1 MMIAIQSA
9 SVSPKK
15 SSEIEG
21 FVMTPARTKVN
32 QFVQVCQGMKMN
44 LDLDNF

>member
-9 SVSPKK
+9 SVSKK
-15 SSEIEG
+15 SSEIQG
-21 FVMTPARTKVN
+21 FVMTPARTKIN

-44 LDLDNF
+44 LDNS